1 MINSR
6 SVALSFPKQ
15 MSGFR
20 NSSSRK
26 AAKGFATA
34 NKYSASSSTSVLHS
48 TSPPTCQEISCSLSL
63 PVVCSTCQM
72 LSGFARV
79 CLFISE
85 IQRSVTERWGAL
97 LSWLAEAGWEAC
109 PTQWGLPCGWV
120 LQAQWSPLTGTSE
133 TSETRTTLHREL
145 TNELFISHFFVIKCE
160 QLIIQPKQR
169 NTILWLL

>member
-34 NKYSASSSTSVLHS
+34 NKCSVSSSTSVLHS
-48 TSPPTCQEISCSLSL
+48 TSPPTCKEISCSLSL

-79 CLFISE
+79 CLFISK
-85 IQRSVTERWGAL
+85 IQRSVTERWDAL
-97 LSWLAEAGWEAC
+97 FSWLAEAGCEAC
-109 PTQWGLPCGWV
+109 PTHGGLPCGWV
-120 LQAQWSPLTGTSE
+120 LWAQWSPLMGTSE
-133 TSETRTTLHREL
+133 TRQRLKEARTALHREL
-145 TNELFISHFFVIKCE
+145 ANELFI
-160 QLIIQPKQR
+160 
-169 NTILWLL
+169 